1 MAQQEK
7 KKMNR
12 LRYMILSVI
21 IAIIA
26 WVVVTYTTDPDIVK
40 TFSGIRVEFAGEDV
54 LAENGYVV
62 AERNDIPKVSVKMR
76 GKRSDLINALGKTR
90 VVVDVSDIDEAG
102 TYELEGIVKIPTS
115 RITVEKII
123 RETIT
128 IEVAKLQTKEVP
140 ISVVQTGELNGKLVK
155 STPTRDT
162 VQIKGAEYELD
173 LIDRAEVTV
182 DISAIK
188 DNNSLDLGYSL
199 IISDGI
205 LREELSTLRI
215 FENVVTVNNTVYMA
229 KEVPVRV
236 LVRNGGAVLDE
247 SATKIDPQTV
257 TVGTKDG
264 KDVEFVTVTIDAD
277 SENGEYKLDKT
288 EDVYIPESSRTV
300 TIKPIWNRE

>member
-40 TFSGIRVEFAGEDV
+40 TFSGIRVELAGEDV

-76 GKRSDLINALGKTR
+76 GKRSDLINTLGKTR

-102 TYELEGIVKIPTS
+102 TYELEGTVKIPTS

-182 DISAIK
+182 DISAITE
-188 DNNSLDLGYSL
+188 NNSLDLGYSL

-205 LREELSTLRI
+205 IREELSTLRI

-236 LVRNGGAVLDE
+236 LVRNDSATLNE
-247 SATKIDPQTV
+247 SETKIDPNTV

-300 TIKPIWNRE
+300 TIKPVWNRE